1 MVMSMEDYI
10 KKIDLQTISGGSLA
24 YIGDSVYDLY
34 IRTYLA
40 SKSNEKSRKL
50 HKKAISYVSA
60 KAQSKIIDKIFEV
73 LTDDEKAVY
82 KRGRNTN
89 IVTNK
94 HVDIIEY
101 KKATGFEALVG
112 YMYISGNVK
121 RIEQIIK
128 LAIECVEENYG

>member
-40 SKSNEKSRKL
+40 SKSNEKSGKL